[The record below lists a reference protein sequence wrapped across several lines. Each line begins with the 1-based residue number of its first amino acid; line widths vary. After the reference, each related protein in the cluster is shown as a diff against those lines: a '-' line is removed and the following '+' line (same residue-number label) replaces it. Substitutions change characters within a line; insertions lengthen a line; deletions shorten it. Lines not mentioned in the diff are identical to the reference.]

1 MRADKDD
8 PMQVYVDFWDWL
20 YQHPLWMV
28 GVIFAYAY
36 YLVST
41 EEI

>member
-20 YQHPLWMV
+20 YQHPLWMA